1 MKNIII
7 IGISVV
13 AIMVASYLILENDN
27 KKINNNQNNNNEM
40 NQENTSNENQEK
52 ADLEILA
59 EILKEGSGQAAKT
72 GDKLTV
78 HYVGTFENGTK
89 FDSSVDKGIP
99 FEFVL
104 GVGRVIQGWD
114 FGVVGM
120 KVGEKRKLIIPYQL
134 AYGEEGQGP
143 IPPKAN
149 LIFEIELLGISQQ

>member
-1 MKNIII
+1 M
-7 IGISVV
+7 

-40 NQENTSNENQEK
+40 NQENISNENQENGG
-52 ADLEILA
+52 LEILA
-59 EILKEGSGQAAKT
+59 EILKEGSGQAAQN

-78 HYVGTFENGTK
+78 HYVGTFEDGTK

-104 GVGRVIQGWD
+104 GAGRVIQGWD
-114 FGVVGM
+114 FGAVGM

-143 IPPKAN
+143 IPPKTN